1 MRPTLQDK
9 NVPGTLDGGVRVPMS
24 GLDFERV
31 VLRFPAAP
39 VAGAR
44 P

>member
-1 MRPTLQDK
+1 MSPLQGK
-9 NVPGTLDGGVRVPMS
+9 NVPGILDGSVRVPMS

-39 VAGAR
+39 FAGGR

>member
-9 NVPGTLDGGVRVPMS
+9 NVPGTLVGGVRVPMS

-39 VAGAR
+39 VAGGR